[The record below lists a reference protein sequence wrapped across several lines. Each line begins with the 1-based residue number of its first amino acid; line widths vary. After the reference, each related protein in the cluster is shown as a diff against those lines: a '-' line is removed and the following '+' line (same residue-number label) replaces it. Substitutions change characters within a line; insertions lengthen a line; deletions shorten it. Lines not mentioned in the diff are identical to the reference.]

1 MNAVLTSGATDWS
14 TMRTYNDIYLDA
26 RNILR
31 QSGIEAY
38 NLEAR
43 ILVARAANK
52 SISQLLRD
60 INLYTTKEIEN
71 TVMDYT
77 ARRLRGEPVAYITGS
92 WEFYGLPMN
101 VTPDVLIPRMDTEVL
116 VDTAKE
122 LLIGKKMDA
131 RIMDLCC
138 GSGCISCA
146 LGHELPAS
154 RILAIDISASALE
167 VCRSNVA
174 LNRLNSKVLCMQ
186 ADATSSPP
194 MGIGQFDMIVS
205 NPPYIASNEILTLDI
220 SVRDYEPIWA
230 LDGGEDGLR
239 FYKAIIKYWKSL
251 IRPGGYLLFEVGEDQ
266 AQAVKEML
274 LAAGFSSAG
283 TRKDT
288 QGIDRVVFGQM

>member
-1 MNAVLTSGATDWS
+1 MK
-14 TMRTYNDIYLDA
+14 TYNEIYLDA
-26 RNILR
+26 RSILR

-205 NPPYIASNEILTLDI
+205 NPPYIASDEIMTLDS

-239 FYKAIIKYWKSL
+239 FYKSIIKHWKSL

-266 AQAVKEML
+266 APAVKEML